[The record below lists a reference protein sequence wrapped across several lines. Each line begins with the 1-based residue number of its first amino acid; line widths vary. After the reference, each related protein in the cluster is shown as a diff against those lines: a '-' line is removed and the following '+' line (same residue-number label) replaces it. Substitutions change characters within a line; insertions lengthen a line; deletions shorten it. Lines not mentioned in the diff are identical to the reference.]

1 MHMQE
6 EILKKLD
13 IEYSYQLARRMEKFR
28 SNEVLGYRPA
38 GSKAEF
44 ETGEMLYREMKAIG
58 LSDVCKDAVTVDGW
72 EFKKAVMVVETDQ
85 QRFEFQLGAYQ
96 TNFKTDGFEKFSL
109 VYLGKGTE
117 KDYEGHDVEGK
128 LVLAD
133 INQRDEWWINYPV
146 YQAHLKGAKALIAVQ
161 DGGYAEID
169 SEALNAQ
176 DIAGPS
182 DAPAFSIS

>member
-96 TNFKTDGFEKFSL
+96 M
-109 VYLGKGTE
+109 
-117 KDYEGHDVEGK
+117 
-128 LVLAD
+128 
-133 INQRDEWWINYPV
+133 
-146 YQAHLKGAKALIAVQ
+146 
-161 DGGYAEID
+161 
-169 SEALNAQ
+169 
-176 DIAGPS
+176 
-182 DAPAFSIS
+182 